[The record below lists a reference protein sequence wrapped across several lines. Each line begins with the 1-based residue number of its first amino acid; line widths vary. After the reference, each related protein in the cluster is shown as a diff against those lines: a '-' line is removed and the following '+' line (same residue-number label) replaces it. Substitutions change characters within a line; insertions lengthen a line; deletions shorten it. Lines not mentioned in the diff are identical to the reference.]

1 MLIVECS
8 PLITPPHIL
17 SRLADASRSKLA
29 CWVNYSIG
37 RENFEE
43 YLQITNG
50 RVVKVERLQEQ
61 NLLCQVDDMGRLNSV
76 CSSLAERMKWNS
88 RSSGSGELPA
98 LMLSKRKFEQVLS
111 HSDDLGM
118 EEIMAELLGS
128 YDDKAGVVALARCLK
143 MKRCQ
148 GNITFYNAKK
158 NKWEGQ
164 SAQFI
169 NDHYMSWLIRSS
181 TKDDEDW
188 LIATPMPKEKFQDMM
203 ITWFRQSQRSE
214 ALPSGQSVS

>member
-17 SRLADASRSKLA
+17 SRLADASQNKLA
-29 CWVNYSIG
+29 CWVKYSIG

-43 YLQITNG
+43 YLQITNE

-61 NLLCQVDDMGRLNSV
+61 NLLCHIDDMGRLNSL
-76 CSSLAERMKWNS
+76 CSSLAERMKWNC

-98 LMLSKRKFEQVLS
+98 LMLSKRKFERVLS
-111 HSDDLGM
+111 HSDDLCM
-118 EEIMAELLGS
+118 EEIMAELLNSGN
-128 YDDKAGVVALARCLK
+128 DKAAVVALSRCLK
-143 MKRCQ
+143 KKRCQ
-148 GNITFYNAKK
+148 GNITFYNTKK
-158 NKWEGQ
+158 NTWEGQ

-203 ITWFRQSQRSE
+203 ITWFRQSRRAE
-214 ALPSGQSVS
+214 TLPGGQSVS